1 VSLFDARW
9 RIQEMEA
16 FVMRW
21 TVISHRLTAAALVVT
36 IGDAG
41 VVAGT
46 RLKPETAQ
54 AWDHYVAAVEQRRAS
69 EQRDPARFF
78 AMDFLSTAAADRRT
92 VRAGG
97 IVVAPMRVV
106 DGAGHSIDV
115 PSAMVHHWR
124 GAIFLPHVSLARLMA
139 TLESEAPPTGP
150 EILRAAVLER
160 SPGAMRVFL
169 RLQRTR
175 IVTVVY
181 DTEHRVT
188 FAHENPTRA
197 SSVSIATKI
206 AEVANAGTRDEYE
219 RAPGD
224 DHGFLWRLRAY
235 WRYEAVD
242 DGVIA
247 ECESISL
254 SRDVPFG
261 FQTIAGPLIART
273 ARESMTRA
281 LEQIRA
287 TGDGLAA
294 EQM

>member
-1 VSLFDARW
+1 
-9 RIQEMEA
+9 
-16 FVMRW
+16 MRW
-21 TVISHRLTAAALVVT
+21 TGVSHRLTAAALVVAT
-36 IGDAG
+36 GDAG

-46 RLKPETAQ
+46 RLGPDTVQ
-54 AWDHYVAAVEQRRAS
+54 AWGRYVAAVEQRRAE

-78 AMDFLSTAAADRRT
+78 AMDFLSEADADRRT
-92 VRAGG
+92 VLAGG
-97 IVVAPMRVV
+97 IVIAPMRT
-106 DGAGHSIDV
+106 AGGSGRSIDV

-124 GAIFLPHVSLARLMA
+124 GAIFLPNVSLARLMA

-160 SPGAMRVFL
+160 SPGAMRIFL

-181 DTEHRVT
+181 DTEYRVT
-188 FAHENPTRA
+188 FTHESATRA
-197 SSVSIATKI
+197 SSVSVATKI
-206 AEVANAGTRDEYE
+206 AEVANVGAPDEHE

-242 DGVIA
+242 GGVIA

-261 FQTIAGPLIART
+261 LQTIAGPLIART

-281 LEQIRA
+281 LEQVREIGRR
-287 TGDGLAA
+287 G
-294 EQM
+294 